1 MIKKVVVVLSV
12 ILFVSVL
19 SMEKPVGSK
28 RGLTQLIE
36 AIEQQSKV
44 PRAVSESE
52 SELPSS
58 VPERS
63 EPFTAQSQPGLQ
75 DLPNELITQISLLI
89 TNAKG
94 ATNDQKLI
102 SAAIDI
108 HNLAKANKAFREF
121 FKSYYIQLNII
132 KQLAAKYA
140 QGDVYAAAFALATQ
154 QASAIIGD
162 QVNSAIGYD
171 EVQASLYEVN
181 KNSLTLFKTNVAD
194 SIKRKKHDAWRF
206 FTKYVDPIKLAFII
220 DSLKID
226 GTPALVYAIYADDKE
241 MIRNIIAVKDINLNQ
256 ADELE
261 RTPLMAAIA
270 TQNTDLIRF
279 LIGHDDVDVDRVDKK
294 GETALLKAVK
304 LGNLE
309 YVNLLLEKDASVDLS
324 GQNEY
329 TLLMVA
335 VSNENVPIVRRLLEV
350 PGIDIN
356 RMAYDRVYDQTVSA
370 LHIAA
375 MAGDDQIMDLLL
387 SAPGI
392 RLDVQNS
399 DRQTPLHIA
408 AITDNDGLVK
418 RLIQAGAH
426 VNLQDNVGA
435 TPLIRAAR
443 GDAPLSVYYL
453 VNAPGIDLALTD
465 LMGRTALWH
474 ARDANKPGNIAI
486 LKSAQAPE

>member
-1 MIKKVVVVLSV
+1 MMKKVVVVLSV

-44 PRAVSESE
+44 PRAESESE

-140 QGDVYAAAFALATQ
+140 QGDVYAAGFALATQ
-154 QASAIIGD
+154 QASAILGD

-171 EVQASLYEVN
+171 EIQASLYEVS
-181 KNSLTLFKTNVAD
+181 KNSLKLFKTNVAD

-256 ADELE
+256 ADELN

-279 LIGHDDVDVDRVDKK
+279 LIGHNDVDVDRIDKK

-304 LGNLE
+304 MGNLE
-309 YVNLLLEKDASVDLS
+309 YVNLLLEKNASVDLS

-329 TLLMVA
+329 TPLMVA

-356 RMAYDRVYDQTVSA
+356 RMAYDREYGTVSA

-375 MAGDDQIMDLLL
+375 RAGNDQIMDLLL
-387 SAPGI
+387 SAPSI

-399 DRQTPLHIA
+399 DGQTPLHIA
-408 AITDNDGLVK
+408 AIADNDGMVN
-418 RLIQAGAH
+418 RLIQAGAQ
-426 VNLQDNVGA
+426 VNLQDQVGS
-435 TPLIRAAR
+435 TPLIRAAM
-443 GDAPLSVYYL
+443 GDAPLSVHYL
-453 VNAPGIDLALTD
+453 VKAPGIDLALTD
-465 LMGRTALWH
+465 LLGRTALWH
-474 ARDANKPGNIAI
+474 ARNAKKPGNIAI